1 MTAGTESLEIERK
14 YEVAASVGLPA
25 MDAFRSAGFAAE
37 EPVVHE
43 LEARYFDT
51 VDGRLARLGLAL
63 RSRRGGKDAGWHLKE
78 RGDAGVRELAWPPSD
93 EPPAELLAELRAR
106 IGDAGIVP
114 IAIVRTE
121 RTVVILHDR
130 AGGAVELA
138 DDRVRAE
145 DGASGVRR
153 AWREWEAE
161 LLAGADPSLLDDL
174 EPVLLAAGAAPS
186 LSPAKI
192 ARATGRLVEWARAND
207 ASPERIAALEA
218 LDETDRAA
226 AA

>member
-1 MTAGTESLEIERK
+1 M
-14 YEVAASVGLPA
+14 
-25 MDAFRSAGFAAE
+25 
-37 EPVVHE
+37 
-43 LEARYFDT
+43 
-51 VDGRLARLGLAL
+51 
-63 RSRRGGKDAGWHLKE
+63 
-78 RGDAGVRELAWPPSD
+78 RELAWPPAD
-93 EPPAELLAELRAR
+93 EPPTELLAELRAR
-106 IGDAGIVP
+106 VGDARIVP

-161 LLAGADPSLLDDL
+161 LLAGADPSLLDEL

-192 ARATGRLVEWARAND
+192 ARATGRLVGWARANG

-218 LDETDRAA
+218 LDEADRAA
-226 AA
+226 ASAAAGPSRRHA